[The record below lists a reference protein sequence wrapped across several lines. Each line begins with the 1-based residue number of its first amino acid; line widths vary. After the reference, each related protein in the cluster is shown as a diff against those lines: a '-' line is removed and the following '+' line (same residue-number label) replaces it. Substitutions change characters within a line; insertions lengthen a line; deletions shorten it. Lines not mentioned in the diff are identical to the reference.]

1 MKMKNLILG
10 ALLLVL
16 AAGCNKESDNANV
29 NGNATTPATNAPVV
43 TNSPATTN

>member
-16 AAGCNKESDNANV
+16 AAGCNKESDNAN
-29 NGNATTPATNAPVV
+29 GSATIPATNAPVV